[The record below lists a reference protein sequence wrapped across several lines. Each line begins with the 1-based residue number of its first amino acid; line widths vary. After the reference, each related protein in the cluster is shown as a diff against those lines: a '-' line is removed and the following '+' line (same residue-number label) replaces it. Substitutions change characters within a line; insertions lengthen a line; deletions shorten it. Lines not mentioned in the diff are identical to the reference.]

1 MTASVPLFSPITL
14 RSLTLRN
21 RIGVSP
27 MCQYSSNDG
36 LASDWHLVHLGS
48 RAVGGAGLVIME
60 MTDVLPEGRITPGCN
75 GIWGDAHMEP
85 LKRITEFVREQGAA
99 IGIQI
104 AHAGRKASMQKPWEG
119 GKRLTPDQGGWT
131 PSAPSPLPFLPEHAP
146 PHEMTL
152 SEVQRVR
159 DAFVSGARRA
169 VKAGFQII
177 EIHGAHGY
185 LLHEFLSPLSNKRKD
200 AYGGA
205 EENRFRLLLEVVRG
219 IRAEVP
225 KEIVLGARLSCT
237 DWADGGLT
245 IADTTRLSAQL
256 KKGGVDFIDCSSG
269 FVTSDAKVPF
279 APGFQVPF
287 AKEIREKAGIATAA
301 VGMITEAVQAND
313 IIAQG
318 EADMVFLARA
328 LLRDPYWPIHA
339 AHQLGADAD
348 IPSQYLRGY
357 EANKFTPPR
366 KKAV

>member
-1 MTASVPLFSPITL
+1 MTASVPLFTPLTL
-14 RSLTLRN
+14 RNLTLRN

-27 MCQYSSNDG
+27 MCQYSSTDG
-36 LASDWHLVHLGS
+36 FASDWHLVHLGS
-48 RAVGGAGLVIME
+48 RAAGGAGLVIME
-60 MTDVLPEGRITPGCN
+60 MTNVLPEGRITPGCN
-75 GIWGDAHMEP
+75 GIWSDAQMEP
-85 LKRITEFVREQGAA
+85 LKRITGFVRGQGAA

-119 GKRLTPDQGGWT
+119 GKRLSPDQGGWM

-152 SEVQRVR
+152 PDVERVR
-159 DAFVSGARRA
+159 DAFVAGARRA
-169 VKAGFQII
+169 VTAGFQII

-205 EENRFRLLLEVVRG
+205 EENRFRLLLDIARA

-225 KEIVLGARLSCT
+225 RDIVLGTRLSCT
-237 DWADGGLT
+237 DWVEGGLT
-245 IADTTRLSAQL
+245 IADTARLSAQL
-256 KKGGVDFIDCSSG
+256 KKEGVDFIDCSSG
-269 FVTSDAKVPF
+269 FVTPDAAVPF

-301 VGMITEAVQAND
+301 VGMITQAGQAND
-313 IIAQG
+313 IIAKG
-318 EADMVFLARA
+318 EADMVFLARE

-339 AHQLGADAD
+339 AHQLGAEAD
-348 IPSQYLRGY
+348 IPNQYLRGY
-357 EANKFTPPR
+357 EANKFAQPK